1 MTDKEGFKMNNTL
14 QDVVSK
20 LESLFSKF
28 NKRYFNN
35 ELVQPIITV
44 APDTTKGAYGWCT
57 SWKAWKDKSEDE
69 SEGYYEINMC
79 AEYLARPFLEIC
91 CTLIHE
97 MVHLLNLQNEVQDTS
112 RSGKYHNKRYKET
125 AEHTGALLV
134 EKDSKYGWCDTKL
147 TDEAAA
153 WIVSCCNDEK
163 EFNIYRSK
171 IPKIT
176 SVSKSSSRKYVCPEC
191 ELIVRATKEVRIIC
205 AECDVELEPEL

>member
-1 MTDKEGFKMNNTL
+1 MNNTL
-14 QDVVSK
+14 QDVVFK

-112 RSGKYHNKRYKET
+112 RSG
-125 AEHTGALLV
+125 
-134 EKDSKYGWCDTKL
+134 
-147 TDEAAA
+147 
-153 WIVSCCNDEK
+153 IV
-163 EFNIYRSK
+163 I
-171 IPKIT
+171 
-176 SVSKSSSRKYVCPEC
+176 
-191 ELIVRATKEVRIIC
+191 
-205 AECDVELEPEL
+205 DVLCFL

>member
-1 MTDKEGFKMNNTL
+1 M
-14 QDVVSK
+14 
-20 LESLFSKF
+20 
-28 NKRYFNN
+28 
-35 ELVQPIITV
+35 QPIITV

-171 IPKIT
+171 IPKIA
-176 SVSKSSSRKYVCPEC
+176 SASKSSSRKSVCPEC
-191 ELIVRATKEVRIIC
+191 GLIIRATKEVRIIC